1 MHLELVRLEKIFAS
15 SILTKIDDPLLAQ
28 YQIELWMKR
37 DDLLHPIISGNK
49 WRKLKYIIDHAL
61 SLGADTLVSMGGA
74 YSNHL
79 HALAYAGKVLGLK
92 TIGLVRGE
100 QPEMLTPTLQD
111 MKDWGME
118 LEFVSRA
125 DYRLLRQYKEWQAPH
140 QLPADQRRTHH
151 PWRSPH
157 LFQTSLRH
165 THHPWRYLPGLTP
178 RQYWVPEGGAQ
189 TLALKGVAELVD
201 EIEIPYDTI
210 CMPCGTGTTLAGII
224 EAVPQQVSV
233 LGFAAFKNAGYLT
246 AEVDALLSQSRN
258 DWQIN
263 LDYHFGGFAKTNA
276 ELDAFIKDFEVK
288 TTIPLDP
295 VYTGKMMY
303 AIYDLIQK
311 HYFKPGQRIIAV
323 HTGGLQGKRGF
334 G

>member
-1 MHLELVRLEKIFAS
+1 MHLELIRLEKIFAP

-61 SLGADTLVSMGGA
+61 SLGADTLISMGGA

-100 QPEMLTPTLQD
+100 QPETLTPTLQD
-111 MKDWGME
+111 MKNWGME
-118 LEFVSRA
+118 LEFVSRS

-140 QLPADQRRTHH
+140 QFPADLRHAHR
-151 PWRSPH
+151 PWRSP
-157 LFQTSLRH
+157 
-165 THHPWRYLPGLTP
+165 
-178 RQYWVPEGGAQ
+178 RQYWIPEGGAQ

-201 EIEIPYDTI
+201 EIEIQYDTLCI
-210 CMPCGTGTTLAGII
+210 PCGTGTTLAGII

-233 LGFAAFKNAGYLT
+233 LGFAAFKNAGYIT
-246 AEVDALLSQSRN
+246 AEVDALLSQSRK

-276 ELDAFIKDFEVK
+276 ELSAFIEDFEVK